1 LAHLGASISVVSSYP
16 VPYALLSGRPLL
28 SVQQIR
34 YLCARVTLA
43 NSEEQFKAA
52 LMDLKLAL
60 LDEVTDSVK
69 KPRDNRKAANGQK
82 A

>member
-1 LAHLGASISVVSSYP
+1 LP
-16 VPYALLSGRPLL
+16 

-52 LMDLKLAL
+52 LEDLKLAL
-60 LDEVTDSVK
+60 LDEGTDSVK
-69 KPRDNRKAANGQK
+69 NSSDNRKAANGQK

>member
-1 LAHLGASISVVSSYP
+1 LP
-16 VPYALLSGRPLL
+16 

-69 KPRDNRKAANGQK
+69 KPHDNRKAANGQK

>member
-1 LAHLGASISVVSSYP
+1 LP
-16 VPYALLSGRPLL
+16 

-52 LMDLKLAL
+52 LEDLKLAL

-69 KPRDNRKAANGQK
+69 KPYDNRKAANGQK

>member
-1 LAHLGASISVVSSYP
+1 LP
-16 VPYALLSGRPLL
+16 

-43 NSEEQFKAA
+43 NNDEQFKAA
-52 LMDLKLAL
+52 LEDLKLAL
-60 LDEVTDSVK
+60 LDEVPDSLK
-69 KPRDNRKAANGQK
+69 KPSDNRKAANGQK